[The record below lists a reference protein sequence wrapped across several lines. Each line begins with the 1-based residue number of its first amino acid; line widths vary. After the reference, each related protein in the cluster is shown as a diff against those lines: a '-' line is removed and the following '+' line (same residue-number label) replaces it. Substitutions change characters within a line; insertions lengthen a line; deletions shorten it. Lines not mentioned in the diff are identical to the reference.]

1 MIEFGH
7 TCWAGAS
14 TAVDERQKAFHGAY
28 LMQRALVTKV
38 CKSDSARSKFST
50 TKKGSQ
56 SDSARSNMFAIMF
69 LCCGIKMHLSR
80 FCSLRFFIAK
90 MFKGRCHDSVR
101 YDFL

>member
-1 MIEFGH
+1 MRTILFFDMFDSFLILQAGSSVIEFGH

-14 TAVDERQKAFHGAY
+14 TAVDEREKAFHGAY

-56 SDSARSNMFAIMF
+56 SDSARSNMFAIIF
-69 LCCGIKMHLSR
+69 L
-80 FCSLRFFIAK
+80 
-90 MFKGRCHDSVR
+90 
-101 YDFL
+101 